1 MNESFPFSDN
11 EADEK
16 LIEIL
21 KGYIVEKK
29 MPIHTANRVLKYNLR
44 DPLNFDLKR
53 WEAFILTIHGEA
65 V

>member
-1 MNESFPFSDN
+1 MNENFPFSDN

-29 MPIHTANRVLKYNLR
+29 MPIHTANRVLKYNLK
-44 DPLNFDLKR
+44 DPLNFDIKR
-53 WEAFILTIHGEA
+53 WETFISSIYEKA
-65 V
+65 I

>member
-1 MNESFPFSDN
+1 MSAHLPFSDN

-29 MPIHTANRVLKYNLR
+29 MPIHTANRVLKYNLK
-44 DPLNFDLKR
+44 DPLNFDSIK
-53 WEAFILTIHGEA
+53 WEAFISSIYEKA
-65 V
+65 I